1 MRPDKE
7 QIDRMG
13 WEAWA
18 DNVIV
23 NMMENLPLDATGLT
37 YHYDDISV
45 QISLVG
51 KDVVGFIRAYI
62 PGYGWKHHERTIRRA
77 CYNN

>member
-1 MRPDKE
+1 MKPDKE

-23 NMMENLPLDATGLT
+23 NTIENLPADATSMTCDHG
-37 YHYDDISV
+37 DVSIKV
-45 QISLVG
+45 SLVG

>member
-1 MRPDKE
+1 MKPDKE
-7 QIDRMG
+7 QIDRLG

-18 DNVIV
+18 DNVLV
-23 NMMENLPLDATGLT
+23 NMMENLPPDATGLT

-45 QISLVG
+45 QINLVG
-51 KDVVGFIRAYI
+51 KDVVGLVRAYV

>member
-1 MRPDKE
+1 MKPDKD
-7 QIDRMG
+7 QIARLG

-18 DNVIV
+18 DNILV
-23 NMMENLPLDATGLT
+23 NMIENMPKNCTALS
-37 YHYDDISV
+37 YHFDDISV

-51 KDVVGFIRAYI
+51 KDVVGRVRAYV
-62 PGYGWKHHERTIRRA
+62 PDKGWMYYERTIRRA

>member
-7 QIDRMG
+7 QIDRLG

-18 DNVIV
+18 DNVLV
-23 NMMENLPLDATGLT
+23 NMMENLPPDATGLT

-45 QISLVG
+45 QINLVG
-51 KDVVGFIRAYI
+51 KDVVGFVRAYV

-77 CYNN
+77 CYDN

>member
-1 MRPDKE
+1 MKPDKE

-23 NMMENLPLDATGLT
+23 NMMENLPPDATGMS
-37 YHYDDISV
+37 YRYDDISV